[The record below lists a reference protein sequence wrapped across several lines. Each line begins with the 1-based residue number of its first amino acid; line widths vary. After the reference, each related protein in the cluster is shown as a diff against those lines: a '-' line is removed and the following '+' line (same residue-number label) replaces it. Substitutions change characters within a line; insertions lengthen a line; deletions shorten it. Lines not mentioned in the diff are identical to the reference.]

1 MARLTEGL
9 RNKVRSLIKH
19 DTGLD
24 QIAVDDLATSNKL
37 QAWEAV
43 EIPER
48 LRFSSRLAIKL
59 VLLFILIIAFVPWT
73 RTITVT
79 GQVSAYTPFK
89 RPQDIEAQIHD
100 PSMASLLGAGQ
111 VADCSRSEW
120 SSFPGQRHQDTAR
133 CVVPNFLM
141 S

>member
-1 MARLTEGL
+1 VVARLTEGL
-9 RNKVRSLIKH
+9 RNKVRSLINQ

-73 RTITVT
+73 QTVTVT
-79 GQVSAYTPFK
+79 GQLSAYTPFE
-89 RPQDIEAQIHD
+89 RPQDIEAQIT
-100 PSMASLLGAGQ
+100 G
-111 VADCSRSEW
+111 
-120 SSFPGQRHQDTAR
+120 
-133 CVVPNFLM
+133 
-141 S
+141 

>member
-9 RNKVRSLIKH
+9 RNKVRSLINQ

-43 EIPER
+43 EIPEC

-73 RTITVT
+73 QTVT
-79 GQVSAYTPFK
+79 AAGQLSAYTPATGSRGTTAQGRRACVRQW
-89 RPQDIEAQIHD
+89 RP
-100 PSMASLLGAGQ
+100 
-111 VADCSRSEW
+111 
-120 SSFPGQRHQDTAR
+120 
-133 CVVPNFLM
+133 
-141 S
+141 